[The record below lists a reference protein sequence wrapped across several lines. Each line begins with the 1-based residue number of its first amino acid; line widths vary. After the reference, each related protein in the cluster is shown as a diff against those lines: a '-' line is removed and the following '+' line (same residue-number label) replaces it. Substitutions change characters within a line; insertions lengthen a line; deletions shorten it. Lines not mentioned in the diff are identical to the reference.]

1 MRALKKHLVLL
12 TAVFVFVLSVSFSAY
27 AKNKTIKDVSIS
39 ITGTVSAGDMVNEEN
54 LTVTAGGGGYKY
66 DFYTMDNT
74 NQYWT
79 AKDTPVMKVSLT
91 ANDNYVFVS
100 VKQGMTVNV
109 MGGEFKKA
117 ELINKG
123 AALVVTVQLPP
134 LSDSVG
140 PVRTVNV
147 ENGVCSWEAAEGAA
161 TYEVRLI
168 REGTTI
174 GGIQTTKKLTLDASQ
189 YLVRSGNYHY
199 EVRGIHKSGDSITG
213 PWASSAEFYISEE
226 QAAAQKAKN
235 DTAQNPGTW
244 EQSGKKSNP
253 TWKYKLEDGTYA
265 TGWKDINYKR
275 YYFTSKGVMVKGWKE
290 IKKVWYYFD
299 ETDGYLWKNATTPDG
314 YYVDFDGVWSGAAA
328 Q

>member
-1 MRALKKHLVLL
+1 MCDYTYGREERLPMRALKKHLVLL

-79 AKDTPVMKVSLT
+79 AKDTPVMKVNLT
-91 ANDNYVFVS
+91 ANDKYVFVT
-100 VKQGMTVNV
+100 VKKGLTVNV
-109 MGGEFKKA
+109 TGGEFKKV

-161 TYEVRLI
+161 T
-168 REGTTI
+168 
-174 GGIQTTKKLTLDASQ
+174 
-189 YLVRSGNYHY
+189 
-199 EVRGIHKSGDSITG
+199 
-213 PWASSAEFYISEE
+213 
-226 QAAAQKAKN
+226 
-235 DTAQNPGTW
+235 
-244 EQSGKKSNP
+244 
-253 TWKYKLEDGTYA
+253 
-265 TGWKDINYKR
+265 
-275 YYFTSKGVMVKGWKE
+275 
-290 IKKVWYYFD
+290 
-299 ETDGYLWKNATTPDG
+299 
-314 YYVDFDGVWSGAAA
+314 
-328 Q
+328 